1 MKKVKFI
8 KSPITAFR
16 LAYGE
21 GTEGEFSETLAN
33 ELIEAGYAVE
43 VIDEKIETAV
53 SKEFVETPEKKK
65 GKK

>member
-43 VIDEKIETAV
+43 VIGEIETAV
-53 SKEFVETPEKKK
+53 IKEIVETPEKKR

>member
-1 MKKVKFI
+1 MKKIKFI
-8 KSPITAFR
+8 LSPVGAFK
-16 LAYGE
+16 LGYHIGE
-21 GTEGEFSETLAN
+21 EGSFAETLAN

-43 VIDEKIETAV
+43 VKEDVIETAV

>member
-43 VIDEKIETAV
+43 VVGEIETAV
-53 SKEFVETPEKKK
+53 LKEVVETPEKKK